1 MNNPRKYGSKPFK
14 VAIIHGGPGAPGE
27 MAPLAQKLS
36 DDFGIIEPLQ
46 TANTIE
52 GQLQELHNILVN
64 YGSPPVYLI
73 GHSWGAWLVYIY
85 AALYPA
91 LVKKI
96 ILIASG
102 SFREKD
108 SQNIMQ
114 TRLNRLT
121 KNDKSEL
128 LAIQKELENP
138 STGNKSQLFKQFAE
152 ILSKADSFTPITN
165 KSHIIKYQPDIF
177 QSVWNEA
184 SKLRK
189 SGKLIGFGKR
199 IKCPVVA
206 IHGDYDPHPAEGVK
220 IPLSETLDKFKF
232 ILLKKCGHYPW
243 NEKNAF
249 NKFYKILRE
258 EIK

>member
-1 MNNPRKYGSKPFK
+1 MNNPRKYGSKPYNI
-14 VAIIHGGPGAPGE
+14 AIIHGGPGAPGE
-27 MAPLAQKLS
+27 MAPLAQELS
-36 DDFGIIEPLQ
+36 GDFGIIEPLQ
-46 TANTIE
+46 TSNTIE
-52 GQLQELHNILVN
+52 GQLQELHNILEN
-64 YGSPPVYLI
+64 HGNPPFHLI

-91 LVKKI
+91 MVKQI

-102 SFREKD
+102 PFKEKY
-108 SQNIMQ
+108 SQNIIQ
-114 TRLNRLT
+114 TRLSRLT
-121 KNDKSEL
+121 NKEKSEL
-128 LAIQKELENP
+128 SVIQKELSKP
-138 STGNKSQLFKQFAE
+138 FAGNKNKLFKQLGE
-152 ILSKADSFTPITN
+152 LMSKADTFDPLTN
-165 KSHIIKYQPDIF
+165 ESRIIEYQPDIY
-177 QSVWNEA
+177 QSIWNEA

-189 SGKLIGFGKR
+189 SGKLLGFGKR

-249 NKFYKILRE
+249 NEFHKILRK
-258 EIK
+258 EIS

>member
-1 MNNPRKYGSKPFK
+1 MNNHRKYGSKPYNI
-14 VAIIHGGPGAPGE
+14 AIIHGGPGAPGE
-27 MAPLAQKLS
+27 MAPLAQELS
-36 DDFGIIEPLQ
+36 GDFGIIEPLQ
-46 TANTIE
+46 TSNTIE
-52 GQLQELHNILVN
+52 GQLQELHNILEN
-64 YGSPPVYLI
+64 HGNSPYKLI

-91 LVKKI
+91 MVKQI

-102 SFREKD
+102 PFKEKY
-108 SQNIMQ
+108 SQNIML
-114 TRLNRLT
+114 TRFNRLT
-121 KNDKSEL
+121 DKEKSEL

-138 STGNKSQLFKQFAE
+138 STRNKSKLFKQLGE
-152 ILSKADSFTPITN
+152 LMSKADTFDHLTSEGFVIE
-165 KSHIIKYQPDIF
+165 YQPDIF
-177 QSVWNEA
+177 QSIWNEA

-189 SGKLIGFGKR
+189 SGKLLGFGKR

-243 NEKNAF
+243 NEKNAYSE
-249 NKFYKILRE
+249 FYKILRK
-258 EIK
+258 EIR

>member
-1 MNNPRKYGSKPFK
+1 MNNPRKYGSKPYN

-27 MAPLAQKLS
+27 MVPLAQELS
-36 DDFGIIEPLQ
+36 GDFGVIEPFQ
-46 TANTIE
+46 TEKTIE
-52 GQLQELHNILVN
+52 GQLRELHNILVN
-64 YGSPPVYLI
+64 YGNPPVYLF

-102 SFREKD
+102 PFEEKD

-114 TRLNRLT
+114 TRIDRLT
-121 KNDKSEL
+121 EKENAEL
-128 LAIQKELENP
+128 STIQKELTNP
-138 STGNKSQLFKQFAE
+138 FAVNKSYLFKQIGE
-152 ILSKADSFTPITN
+152 LLSKADTFDPLTN
-165 KSHIIKYQPDIF
+165 ESHIIEYQPDIF
-177 QSVWNEA
+177 QSIWNEA

-189 SGKLIGFGKR
+189 SGKLIRLGKR

-220 IPLSETLDKFKF
+220 IPLSKTLDKFKF

-249 NKFYKILRE
+249 NKFYQILRK
-258 EIK
+258 EIS

>member
-1 MNNPRKYGSKPFK
+1 MNNPRKYGSKPYNI
-14 VAIIHGGPGAPGE
+14 AIIHGGPGAPGE
-27 MAPLAQKLS
+27 MAPLAQELS
-36 DDFGIIEPLQ
+36 GDFGIIEPLQ

-52 GQLQELHNILVN
+52 GQLQELHSILVN
-64 YGSPPVYLI
+64 HGNPPVYLI

-85 AALYPA
+85 AAVYPA
-91 LVKKI
+91 IVKQI

-102 SFREKD
+102 PFEEKY
-108 SQNIMQ
+108 SQNIML
-114 TRLNRLT
+114 TRFNRLT
-121 KNDKSEL
+121 DKEKSEL

-138 STGNKSQLFKQFAE
+138 SIGNKSQLFKQLGE
-152 ILSKADSFTPITN
+152 LMSKADTFDPLTSE
-165 KSHIIKYQPDIF
+165 SRIIEYQPDIF
-177 QSVWNEA
+177 QGIWNEA

-189 SGKLIGFGKR
+189 SGKLLGFGKR

-243 NEKNAF
+243 NEKKAF
-249 NKFYKILRE
+249 NEF
-258 EIK
+258 

>member
-1 MNNPRKYGSKPFK
+1 MNNPRKYGSKPYNI
-14 VAIIHGGPGAPGE
+14 AIIHGGPGAPGE
-27 MAPLAQKLS
+27 MAPLAQELS

-46 TANTIE
+46 TSNTIE
-52 GQLQELHNILVN
+52 GQLRELHNILEN
-64 YGSPPVYLI
+64 HGNSPYKLI

-85 AALYPA
+85 AARYPA

-108 SQNIMQ
+108 SQNIIQ

-121 KNDKSEL
+121 KNEKSEL
-128 LAIQKELENP
+128 LVIQKEIENP
-138 STGNKSQLFKQFAE
+138 SIGNKSQLFKQFAE
-152 ILSKADSFTPITN
+152 ILLKADSFAPITYQ
-165 KSHIIKYQPDIF
+165 SHIIEYQPDIF

-189 SGKLIGFGKR
+189 SGKLLGFGNR

-249 NKFYKILRE
+249 NKFYKIIRK
-258 EIK
+258 EIS

>member
-1 MNNPRKYGSKPFK
+1 MNNPMKYGSKPYN

-27 MAPLAQKLS
+27 MAPLAQELS
-36 DDFGIIEPLQ
+36 GDFGIIEPLQ
-46 TANTIE
+46 IANTIE
-52 GQLQELHNILVN
+52 GQLQELHNILVKHGN
-64 YGSPPVYLI
+64 PPVYLI

-96 ILIASG
+96 ILISSG
-102 SFREKD
+102 PFEEKD
-108 SQNIMQ
+108 SRNIMQ

-121 KNDKSEL
+121 NKEKSEL
-128 LAIQKELENP
+128 SAIQKELSDP
-138 STGNKSQLFKQFAE
+138 FAGNKSKLFKQFAE
-152 ILSKADSFTPITN
+152 LLSKADSFDPLT
-165 KSHIIKYQPDIF
+165 SESCIIEYQPDIF
-177 QSVWNEA
+177 QSIWNEA

-249 NKFYKILRE
+249 NEFYKILRK